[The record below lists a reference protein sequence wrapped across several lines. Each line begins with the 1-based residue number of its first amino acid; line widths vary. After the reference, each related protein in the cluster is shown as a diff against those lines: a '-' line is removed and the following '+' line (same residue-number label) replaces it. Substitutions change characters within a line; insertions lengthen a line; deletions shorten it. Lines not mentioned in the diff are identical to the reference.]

1 VKRPPRSRRHA
12 RRAQRVFLDANV
24 LYSAA
29 YLEGSRLEQLWRLER
44 VELISSGY
52 AVEEVKRN
60 LIRDRPEAVARLNA
74 LLRKV
79 RRVPEPASD
88 SLAPL
93 MSLDAK
99 DQPIL
104 LAAIEA
110 GADSL
115 LTGDRRHFGHLYGKS
130 VRDVLILPPAD
141 FLATRRRFK
150 G

>member
-1 VKRPPRSRRHA
+1 MKRPPRSRRRT
-12 RRAQRVFLDANV
+12 RRAHRVLLDANV

-52 AVEEVKRN
+52 AVEEVRRN

-88 SLAPL
+88 SLAPSL
-93 MSLDAK
+93 SLDAK

-110 GADSL
+110 GRIRFSPA
-115 LTGDRRHFGHLYGKS
+115 TAATS
-130 VRDVLILPPAD
+130 VICMEKECAV
-141 FLATRRRFK
+141 F
-150 G
+150 